1 MLGYASG
8 PNTDLIRVVPMPVNI
23 RPIRTATPTRAL
35 VAVALCVALGGC
47 WTSAQELTTSSRSGD
62 QFVGQ
67 SVDAVVARLGK
78 PTGRKSLDND
88 EMSYVWE
95 LPPVD
100 WSGNRNTQTG
110 DAGLYGDGHTPG
122 YMSDDP
128 RICRISVTTSREGIV
143 TQFNAEDSNG
153 TGAPS
158 MTLGFSRS
166 VCAQRLA
173 MKART

>member
-1 MLGYASG
+1 MS
-8 PNTDLIRVVPMPVNI
+8 VNI
-23 RPIRTATPTRAL
+23 RAIRTATAMRAL
-35 VAVALCVALGGC
+35 GAAAVCLVLGGC
-47 WTSAQELTTSSRSGD
+47 WTSAQEAASNRSGD

-95 LPPVD
+95 LPPID

-128 RICRISVTTSREGIV
+128 RMCRISVTTSREGIV
-143 TQFNAEDSNG
+143 TQFNAEDTNG

-158 MTLGFSRS
+158 MTLGLTGS